1 MSEDTQTWDD
11 CLPIAEILEQISPFD
26 RKMLNQTISNLQEAS
41 RENDNA
47 RVSAICPMMPTRSF
61 GERHISKIKISSD
74 NWEQADVAYV
84 IGTWYAPTF

>member
-1 MSEDTQTWDD
+1 MSENPQTWDAR
-11 CLPIAEILEQISPFD
+11 LSIAEILEQISPFD

-47 RVSAICPMMPTRSF
+47 RVSAIFSTMPTRSF

-74 NWEQADVAYV
+74 NWEQAEVAYV
-84 IGTWYAPTF
+84 IGTWYG